1 MGKAKCYKRKTL
13 NEPRLA
19 KGAKPV
25 SVLPRASI
33 PTKKTK
39 EKKIYFFLVFVYSA
53 FSFILTSQKNETN
66 SELIFRSNCKLWK
79 VTCCYRNKAA
89 KQERRKWSSLW

>member
-1 MGKAKCYKRKTL
+1 MINLSVGRRGKKGRIASLGKPHTQKTVGKAKYYKRKTL

-39 EKKIYFFLVFVYSA
+39 EKKSVSSWYLFTLCSLLFL
-53 FSFILTSQKNETN
+53 LLK
-66 SELIFRSNCKLWK
+66 KM
-79 VTCCYRNKAA
+79 
-89 KQERRKWSSLW
+89 KQTQS